1 MFRSL
6 VFVSISSRP
15 QLLPALRYM
24 NLHVSQMLEHR
35 HNDLLCGYT
44 EVVEANV
51 KERKKTK

>member
-24 NLHVSQMLEHR
+24 NLHVSLMLEHR
-35 HNDLLCGYT
+35 HNDLCGYT
-44 EVVEANV
+44 EVVETNV
-51 KERKKTK
+51 KEN